1 VRSQSSASCAARCTT
16 GRRDE
21 PPLCATTKPRDER
34 PGPPTRVIRLAVR
47 VRREDAELVLAQLLE
62 LAPSGVEEAEVGD
75 GVVEYAVYGSP
86 GELPQLP
93 ELHAAAGDALVEVA
107 TSELP
112 DDWGERWKRFHRP
125 VLIESPGIVAGLHV
139 RPPWE
144 PPSDRDDVEEI
155 VIDPG
160 QAFGTGAHATTRMC
174 LELLLELSAAQ
185 SAAGRPVGGGRETAA
200 EAAGERQRGAVPE
213 PGRGALVDIG
223 TGSGVLAIAAARLGF
238 GPVVGLD
245 NEPESVEAARANAS
259 VNGVELE
266 ARRFDLR
273 SERLPTVCGVAAP
286 TVLANLLKPLLIDLA
301 RSIEQAPEDLIVGGL
316 LTEQVTS
323 VVVAFEQH
331 LGLRE
336 YKRRTSGE
344 WAAVWLRGGE

>member
-1 VRSQSSASCAARCTT
+1 M
-16 GRRDE
+16 
-21 PPLCATTKPRDER
+21 
-34 PGPPTRVIRLAVR
+34 IRLAVR

-62 LAPSGVEEAEVGD
+62 LAPSGVEEAEVGE

-93 ELHAAAGDALVEVA
+93 DLRAAAGEALVEVA

-125 VLIESPGIVAGLHV
+125 VLIEPTLAGVGGGSGSGVVGEPVPGLHV

-144 PPSDRDDVEEI
+144 PPSGRVDVEEI

-174 LELLLELSAAQ
+174 LELLLEVAS
-185 SAAGRPVGGGRETAA
+185 RDE
-200 EAAGERQRGAVPE
+200 QRGPLLDV
-213 PGRGALVDIG
+213 G

-238 GPVVGLD
+238 KPVLGLD
-245 NEPESVEAARANAS
+245 NEQESVAAARENAK

-266 ARRFDLR
+266 ARSFDMR
-273 SERLPTVCGVAAP
+273 RECLPTIDGMTAP
-286 TVLANLLKPLLIDLA
+286 TVLANLLKPLLLDLA
-301 RSIEQAPEDLIVGGL
+301 RSIEHAPADLIAGGL
-316 LTEQVTS
+316 LTEQTDE
-323 VVVAFEQH
+323 VVGAFKKCLNMHE
-331 LGLRE
+331 R
-336 YKRRTSGE
+336 KRRASGE
-344 WAAVWLRGGE
+344 WAAVWLRRADD